1 MHHEKRF
8 ARLRT
13 CGRHDPLSVPPAQ
26 IGCDRERGRTGT
38 YFSLL
43 ENSLA
48 GGVVLQVEYLEQLF
62 QLLFGE
68 LAEGG
73 DVAKVVQDLQCG
85 EQPESSC
92 RRST

>member
-1 MHHEKRF
+1 MKNALPGC
-8 ARLRT
+8 ARAGDT
-13 CGRHDPLSVPPAQ
+13 IHFQ
-26 IGCDRERGRTGT
+26 TWIGCDRERGRTGT

-48 GGVVLQVEYLEQLF
+48 GGVVLQVKYLEQLF